1 MNTIL
6 IRSGRVIDPSQ
17 NIDQIADLWIQ
28 GEKILGIGPNLV
40 ANPDQIIDAKGMI
53 VTPGL
58 IDMHVH
64 FREPGRE
71 EDETIATGAHSA
83 IVGGVT
89 SVACM
94 PNTEPAIDTQASAEF
109 VILQAKRAGYANVFP
124 IGAIT
129 KGREGKEL
137 AEIGG
142 LVNGGAVAFTDDGTP
157 VVSAEIMRRAPRA

>member
-28 GEKILGIGPNLV
+28 GEKILGIGPNLA

-64 FREPGRE
+64 LREPGRE

-94 PNTEPAIDTQASAEF
+94 PNTEPAIDTQASA
-109 VILQAKRAGYANVFP
+109 
-124 IGAIT
+124 
-129 KGREGKEL
+129 
-137 AEIGG
+137 
-142 LVNGGAVAFTDDGTP
+142 
-157 VVSAEIMRRAPRA
+157 